1 MAVLLSVVGMDRTVL
16 RLVAAIEEFESVRAE
31 LAALPERNTR
41 RAMPAEMTEL
51 EMTLLES
58 REAEADQAIISALCD
73 IAADEAA
80 GDFDASLLA
89 FIPRAG

>member
-1 MAVLLSVVGMDRTVL
+1 VIVMDRTVL

-31 LAALPERNTR
+31 LAALPDRSAR
-41 RAMPAEMTEL
+41 RGMPAEMTEL

-80 GDFDASLLA
+80 GDLDASLLA